1 MAKKDFSKVKTD
13 PLYNTI
19 AEATAELEPAELE
32 PAEIAPAEIEPAD
45 LAPETQ
51 AAQPAQ
57 GNFAESIED
66 EKTAAQ
72 EIRELYENLT
82 VKDLLEITADS
93 RPFKKNR
100 REYTREEAE
109 KAMVELKTSGRKG
122 VKLPR
127 YNVAFAPDLYAYIQT
142 MSRAAGQSYT
152 EFINLCVRQHLN
164 ANKEKYDTARSFL
177 DSLQ

>member
-1 MAKKDFSKVKTD
+1 MYTFYMSVLSLVLIIIAAVIVSGLIFSYIFMRYVSWRVYMGTLVRTSPD
-13 PLYNTI
+13 VW
-19 AEATAELEPAELE
+19 ARACSEPENE
-32 PAEIAPAEIEPAD
+32 EQ
-45 LAPETQ
+45 LA
-51 AAQPAQ
+51 
-57 GNFAESIED
+57 
-66 EKTAAQ
+66 
-72 EIRELYENLT
+72 
-82 VKDLLEITADS
+82 
-93 RPFKKNR
+93 
-100 REYTREEAE
+100 REEAE

-164 ANKEKYDTARSFL
+164 ANKDKYDTARSFL